1 MERITDEIKEVL
13 EGGVDLHLHTAPDI
27 FPRRL
32 DDFEAA
38 EQAKEAGLK
47 AVVLKNHFFPTSSRA
62 KLASERTGFTL
73 IGSITL
79 NKPVGGIN
87 PYAVEMAL
95 KEGARVVWM
104 PTIHSINTLRRPELV
119 TMFQKIMRS
128 GEEGLA
134 ITEGDG
140 LIPDVYQV
148 LEIVRDSDAVLAT
161 GHISP
166 QEVIPLVKAA
176 VEMGLKRVILT
187 HPFSHL
193 VGMGK
198 ADVKGLLDLS
208 PGIYVEFTCYDCSS
222 HIKEPLS
229 YEEVKGLIRE
239 VSPGRTVISS
249 DGGQRGNPPP
259 YEMLAE
265 MVGKLLPSFGREG
278 IRRMVVENPSFLMDL

>member
-1 MERITDEIKEVL
+1 MDDEIKGVL
-13 EGGVDLHLHTAPDI
+13 EGGIDLHLHTAPDI

-32 DDFEAA
+32 NDFEAA

-62 KLASERTGFTL
+62 KLVSERTGFTL

-87 PYAVEMAL
+87 PHAVEMAL

-104 PTIHSINTLRRPELV
+104 PTIHSINTVRRPELV
-119 TMFQKIMRS
+119 TMFQEIISS

-134 ITEGDG
+134 ITEGDK
-140 LIPDVYQV
+140 LISDVYPV

-176 VEMGLKRVILT
+176 VEMGLKRMILT

-208 PGIYVEFTCYDCSS
+208 PGIYVEFTCYDCSH

-239 VSPGRTVISS
+239 VGPERVVISS

-259 YEMLAE
+259 YKMLAK
-265 MVGKLLPSFGREG
+265 MVENLLPSFGKEG
-278 IRRMVVENPSFLMDL
+278 VRRMVVENPSFLMDL